1 MAELDEYRMLLLS
14 RPTMKKAEF
23 QSRLSQY
30 TPFDTEAE
38 LDAWVKKT
46 EADIKRKQKRDL
58 GEEVEGVEEEPSF
71 PLVGVPDKELDEAGI
86 KEKKK
91 QRLMKAG
98 WEARVKLREEKK
110 RERERVVSSRSC
122 RGISY

>member
-1 MAELDEYRMLLLS
+1 MAELEEYKTLLLS
-14 RPTMKKAEF
+14 RPTLKKAEF

-58 GEEVEGVEEEPSF
+58 GEDVEGVEEEPSF
-71 PLVGVPDKELDEAGI
+71 PLVDVPDEELDEAGV
-86 KEKKK
+86 KEKRK

-98 WEARVKLREEKK
+98 WEARVKIREEKK
-110 RERERVVSSRSC
+110 RERERIVRCPTSLGVA
-122 RGISY
+122 G